1 MMEDSCLPDIETAG
15 GAEAQQLEQ
24 RQKPNRKYATI
35 TVGVALGALIAIG
48 VVIGTRQ
55 PDGGVSDGAQ
65 AAFLTLGENETMIPT
80 SAPPD
85 LQTDPTSSE
94 CIINGV
100 CSEKGALCAIGKESC
115 CGETFDSIACE
126 CSGEEWL
133 CRATDACMRPDCGD
147 LITTAPSAAL
157 ASCDYST
164 PDKTCSTDDDCTC
177 GDVCLA
183 SPFDDFS
190 VCGCEVD
197 TTNGCDPNSNKPFC
211 YQGFTVSGVDCGCRD
226 NDDCEDDETCGT
238 SWCFVEIVPYC
249 SIDHNA
255 LCPPTPSPV
264 NSFIP
269 PETSSPTTV
278 NDIAEDPTPAP
289 TPEPTEIV
297 TTIDT
302 PQPTEAV
309 TAPPTNEPTKAV
321 TETPTEAVTT
331 AVTAAA
337 TTAPTPEP
345 TEAVT
350 TAITT
355 AVTAAVTTAVT
366 IAPTPEPTEAM
377 TSAITTAPTA
387 TVTAAV
393 TGSVTSHAT
402 DEFPLPGPT
411 YCVNIKFTSNNYPGD
426 NGFTFQS
433 TKSGEVL
440 YAERP
445 GFMTEPKTEY
455 LRKFCDL
462 SVGSYTLV
470 VTDKYSDGM
479 FAEGNGSYVVDIDGQ
494 VILVGGRFRTEE
506 ISHEI
511 LVGVE
516 AIMSEADQGFL
527 DAHNSRRQVFH
538 ESQGVSFRPMAWS
551 AELAAGASAWA
562 KEKAKTCTT
571 DGRVSGNYGQNSAS
585 QRLVRRDLAHT
596 PDEIVSWWTNKFDP
610 EQTSLGIDLKP
621 GSAVMWR
628 TALYVGC
635 AAEIAPIEDCPETQ
649 RACFCQ
655 VTNCRYSRTTNCA
668 VDKNNWVDSVIGDN
682 GSMCDT
688 VFCPGADENG
698 TIVEGACHV

>member
-1 MMEDSCLPDIETAG
+1 MMEDSSLPDIETAG

-24 RQKPNRKYATI
+24 REKPSRKYATI

-55 PDGGVSDGAQ
+55 PDGGVSGGAQ

-80 SAPPD
+80 SAPPE
-85 LQTDPTSSE
+85 LQTDPPTSSE

-100 CSEKGALCAIGKESC
+100 CSEQGALCAIGTESC
-115 CGETFDSIACE
+115 CGETFDSVACE
-126 CSGEEWL
+126 CSDGKWL
-133 CRATDACMRPDCGD
+133 CRATDACNRPDCGD
-147 LITTAPSAAL
+147 LNTAAPSAAL

-164 PDKTCSTDDDCTC
+164 SAKTCSTDDDCTC
-177 GDVCLA
+177 GDVCLV
-183 SPFDDFS
+183 SSFDDFS

-211 YQGFTVSGVDCGCRD
+211 YRGFTVSGVDCGCRD
-226 NDDCEDDETCGT
+226 NDDCEGDETCGT
-238 SWCFVEIVPYC
+238 SWCFAEIVPYC
-249 SIDHNA
+249 SVDHNA

-278 NDIAEDPTPAP
+278 NDIAVDPTPAP
-289 TPEPTEIV
+289 TPGPTEIV

-302 PQPTEAV
+302 PNPTEAV

-321 TETPTEAVTT
+321 TETPTEAVTAAVTT
-331 AVTAAA
+331 AV

-350 TAITT
+350 SAITT
-355 AVTAAVTTAVT
+355 
-366 IAPTPEPTEAM
+366 APTPEPTVAV

-387 TVTAAV
+387 AVTTAV

-411 YCVNIKFTSNNYPGD
+411 YCVNIKFTSNNNPGD
-426 NGFTFQS
+426 NGFQFLS

-440 YAERP
+440 YAERA
-445 GFMTEPKTEY
+445 GFMTEAQTEY
-455 LRKFCDL
+455 LRKFCNL
-462 SVGSYTLV
+462 ARGSYTLV
-470 VTDKYSDGM
+470 VTDKYKDG
-479 FAEGNGSYVVDIDGQ
+479 FGDNGSYVVDIDGQ

-511 LVGVE
+511 LVGVK

-527 DAHNSRRQVFH
+527 DAHNTRRQVFH
-538 ESQGVSFRPMAWS
+538 ESQEVSFRPMAWS

-562 KEKAKTCTT
+562 KEKAKAKTCTT

-610 EQTSLGIDLKP
+610 EQPSWGSDLRP
-621 GSAVMWR
+621 GGAVMWR

-668 VDKNNWVDSVIGDN
+668 VNKNDWVAHVLDDN
-682 GSMCDT
+682 GKMCDT

>member
-24 RQKPNRKYATI
+24 RQKPSRKYATI

-55 PDGGVSDGAQ
+55 PDGGVSNGAQ

-85 LQTDPTSSE
+85 LQTDPPTSSE
-94 CIINGV
+94 CIMGGV
-100 CSEKGALCAIGKESC
+100 CSEQGALCAIGKETC
-115 CGETFDSIACE
+115 CGETFDSVACE
-126 CSGEEWL
+126 CFDGKWV
-133 CRATDACMRPDCGD
+133 CRHTDACMRPDCGD
-147 LITTAPSAAL
+147 LTTTAPSAAL
-157 ASCDYST
+157 ASCDYSA
-164 PDKTCSTDDDCTC
+164 PVKTCSTDDDCTC

-211 YQGFTVSGVDCGCRD
+211 YEGFTVSGVDCGCRD
-226 NDDCEDDETCGT
+226 DDDCEGDETCGT
-238 SWCFVEIVPYC
+238 SWCFAEIVPYC
-249 SIDHNA
+249 SVDHNA
-255 LCPPTPSPV
+255 LCPPTASPV

-278 NDIAEDPTPAP
+278 NEIAADPTPAP

-331 AVTAAA
+331 AVTAAV

-350 TAITT
+350 SAITT
-355 AVTAAVTTAVT
+355 AVTTAVTT
-366 IAPTPEPTEAM
+366 APTPEPTESVTA
-377 TSAITTAPTA
+377 AITTAPTT

-402 DEFPLPGPT
+402 DDFFSSTLT
-411 YCVNIKFTSNNYPGD
+411 SCVYITFTSKKNFPKD
-426 NGFTFQS
+426 NGYKFLS

-440 YAERP
+440 YKEEA
-445 GFMTEPKTEY
+445 GFMTERETEY
-455 LRKFCDL
+455 NRRFCNL
-462 SVGSYTLV
+462 ARGSYTLV
-470 VTDKYSDGM
+470 VTDSGAGM

-506 ISHEI
+506 VSHEI

-571 DGRVSGNYGQNSAS
+571 DGQVSGKYGQNSAS

-596 PDEIVSWWTNKFDP
+596 PDQIVSWWTNKFDP
-610 EQTSLGIDLKP
+610 EEPS
-621 GSAVMWR
+621 W
-628 TALYVGC
+628 
-635 AAEIAPIEDCPETQ
+635 
-649 RACFCQ
+649 
-655 VTNCRYSRTTNCA
+655 
-668 VDKNNWVDSVIGDN
+668 
-682 GSMCDT
+682 
-688 VFCPGADENG
+688 
-698 TIVEGACHV
+698 